1 MASLCFLHVLLKKT
15 LFDQLYLSN
24 KLCGVF
30 PVNRRDRLAD
40 TVITIV
46 ICITAVINL
55 MPQITKTTVMGKFPK
70 TVLAVNRYVRFP
82 ITRCS
87 LLYRLYCTSATNHH
101 DFVYGMRRNQSTVY
115 IFFFRKTANNRFT
128 ETLFTWVIVP
138 SLLVKQY
145 ERTCGDPSQKIGPRF
160 PPFKATQVH
169 EN

>member
-15 LFDQLYLSN
+15 LFGQLYLSN

-30 PVNRRDRLAD
+30 PLNRRDRLAD

-87 LLYRLYCTSATNHH
+87 FLYRLYCTSATNHH
-101 DFVYGMRRNQSTVY
+101 DFVYGMRRNQSS
-115 IFFFRKTANNRFT
+115 FFVRQQITDSQKHSSRGLLCQFCWSNSTSVRVEIRRKKIR
-128 ETLFTWVIVP
+128 P
-138 SLLVKQY
+138 SLSAFQGHS
-145 ERTCGDPSQKIGPRF
+145 RS
-160 PPFKATQVH
+160 
-169 EN
+169 